1 MDGEIPRSRLGSAL
15 TGKTGAFPMER
26 SAYAKTSMI
35 PGSFWIW
42 VAGKSY
48 LHDLVQAYK

>member
-1 MDGEIPRSRLGSAL
+1 MGRFLVLGSVQRSP
-15 TGKTGAFPMER
+15 GKTGAFPMER